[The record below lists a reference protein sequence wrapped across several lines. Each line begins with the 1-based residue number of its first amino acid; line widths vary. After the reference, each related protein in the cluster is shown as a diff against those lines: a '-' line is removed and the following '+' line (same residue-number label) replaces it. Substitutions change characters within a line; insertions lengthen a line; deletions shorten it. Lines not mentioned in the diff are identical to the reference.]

1 VRVFVSYR
9 RSDVSG
15 YSGRL
20 TDALGARLG
29 VGNVFHDVTGIAP
42 GRDFQNEIDR
52 SLATADAVLA
62 MIGPGW
68 LTASTPQ
75 GDQRLFQ
82 DGDFVR
88 TELSRALT
96 TNLPLVPVLVGG
108 VTMPRIEDLPADLAE
123 LTRRQAIVLRDESFH
138 ADVDRLLRSLRGESD
153 EPPTKWPR
161 RRKVIMVTS
170 AVLFALISIGGVT
183 WLLRERGSTA
193 STGEPTMCPSTSS
206 GNWHSITLAAHPSA
220 TVPYMDGGSLMF
232 TVNAASW
239 RQEQAGRWVIVLG
252 TQMKNNAKT
261 DVYHD
266 HGKYRNM
273 QVALREFKLYCFNPP
288 EDPVRPALIADARV
302 GFIVTCPPDG
312 ELSLLLEANNAY
324 KELPFTKATTPESCL
339 TSVP

>member
-1 VRVFVSYR
+1 VSYR

-42 GRDFQNEIDR
+42 GRDFEDEIDR

-68 LTASTPQ
+68 LAASTPQ

-88 TELSRALT
+88 TELSRALA

-123 LTRRQAIVLRDESFH
+123 LARRQAVVVRDESFH
-138 ADVDRLLRSLRGESD
+138 ADVDRLLRLLRGEPD
-153 EPPTKWPR
+153 EPPSGLLR
-161 RRKVIMVTS
+161 RRPVITLTS
-170 AVLFALISIGGVT
+170 AVLVALISVGGVA
-183 WLLRERGSTA
+183 WLLHERGATA
-193 STGEPTMCPSTSS
+193 ASAEPTGCPSTSS
-206 GNWHSITLAAHPSA
+206 GDWHSITLAAQPSA
-220 TVPYMDGGSLMF
+220 TVPYLDGGSLLF

-239 RQEQAGRWVIVLG
+239 RQEQAKNWTIVLR

-261 DVYHD
+261 SVYQD
-266 HGKYRNM
+266 YGKYRNV
-273 QVALREFKLYCFNPP
+273 QVALREFHLYCFDPP
-288 EDPVRPALIADARV
+288 EDPVGPGLIADARA

-312 ELSLLLEANNAY
+312 ALSLLLEANNTQ
-324 KELPFTKATTPESCL
+324 KELLFTKVTTPESCL
-339 TSVP
+339 PSVP